1 VPSQG
6 KHSFWSGLRG
16 RLLLAFAAIS
26 GFALL
31 AGGTGFYGLIRSGEG
46 QQP

>member
-1 VPSQG
+1 MPSQG

-26 GFALL
+26 GFVLL